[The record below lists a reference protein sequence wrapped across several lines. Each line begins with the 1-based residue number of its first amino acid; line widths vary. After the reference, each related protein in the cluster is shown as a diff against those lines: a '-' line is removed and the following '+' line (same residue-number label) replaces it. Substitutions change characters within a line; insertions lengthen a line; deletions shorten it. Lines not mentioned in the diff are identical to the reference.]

1 MRPTGSPRDL
11 CVTNPLTRRGDAI
24 LARHA
29 SVRLMRRTRSYNI
42 RRFDVR
48 EVGAV
53 ARGRVN
59 HFERLSRS
67 LGAGCAAPEDFA
79 RHARSIHMILRAMP
93 DGRSGGA
100 MVSASS

>member
-1 MRPTGSPRDL
+1 MRPTVSPRDL
-11 CVTNPLTRRGDAI
+11 CVTNPMTRRGDAI
-24 LARHA
+24 LARRV

-42 RRFDVR
+42 RPLDVR
-48 EVGAV
+48 EVGVV

-59 HFERLSRS
+59 HFERLSRW
-67 LGAGCAAPEDFA
+67 LGAGRAAPKDFA
-79 RHARSIHMILRAMP
+79 RHARSVHMISRAMP